1 LVGSPIPVSAP
12 EGIAV
17 TPNGKRVYV
26 TSEPNTV
33 LVIDTA
39 TNTIVG
45 TPIPLG
51 IGPSWVAITPDG
63 KHAYVANT
71 GAGIVSTGTVAVI
84 KSATNKVVA
93 TIPVG
98 MEPEELLFTP
108 DGKRAY
114 VANFDTNDFR

>member
-1 LVGSPIPVSAP
+1 
-12 EGIAV
+12 
-17 TPNGKRVYV
+17 
-26 TSEPNTV
+26 V